1 MTFAPVVALYAAI
14 LGLLAAYLTMSVILT
29 RVRTGIESGDG
40 GSEDM
45 MRVLRAHG
53 NFVEQAPMALILI
66 AAAELAGARD
76 LVLHVLGIALLVA
89 RVASAIALNRT
100 IQQSNLR
107 RFSGGLSDLLLIA
120 ASVAILLALAGI
132 R

>member
-1 MTFAPVVALYAAI
+1 MTFEPIIALYAAI
-14 LGLLAAYLTMSVILT
+14 LGLLAAYLTMRVILT

-53 NFVEQAPMALILI
+53 NFVEQAPMALILV
-66 AAAELAGARD
+66 AAGEAAGARD
-76 LVLHVLGIALLVA
+76 IVVHVLGIALVVA

-100 IQQSNLR
+100 IRQTNLR
-107 RFSGGLSDLLLIA
+107 RFSGGLSDLILIA
-120 ASVAILLALAGI
+120 SSVVILLALVGV